1 MAGTT
6 SPGSTTSRSKQQSMI
21 ISVIFCR
28 LRKPYARHRMS
39 TFWFAATWLEER
51 MPHANGGTPVFI
63 QVAAARA
70 FDVGPEVRAVGEVE
84 VGPKTVFA
92 PRVGIS
98 QVLVENPF
106 KSLKLGS
113 VETDRYKIRGDFDK
127 ASKAFSNEER
137 RGTARDCASK
147 PRRGIAPHH
156 PGEGLEGAFQSAET
170 RKSRGAV

>member
-1 MAGTT
+1 MA
-6 SPGSTTSRSKQQSMI
+6 RQS
-21 ISVIFCR
+21 
-28 LRKPYARHRMS
+28 
-39 TFWFAATWLEER
+39 
-51 MPHANGGTPVFI
+51 
-63 QVAAARA
+63 AAARA

-127 ASKAFSNEER
+127 AIKAFSNEER

-156 PGEGLEGAFQSAET
+156 PGEGLEGTFQSAET

>member
-1 MAGTT
+1 MKAPTSVGAFFVMWNNAGE
-6 SPGSTTSRSKQQSMI
+6 SLFGRALVDAGWKSE
-21 ISVIFCR
+21 SV
-28 LRKPYARHRMS
+28 A
-39 TFWFAATWLEER
+39 
-51 MPHANGGTPVFI
+51 HAHGGAPVFVKI
-63 QVAAARA
+63 AAARA

-156 PGEGLEGAFQSAET
+156 PGEGLEGTFQSAET

>member
-1 MAGTT
+1 MKAPT
-6 SPGSTTSRSKQQSMI
+6 SVGA
-21 ISVIFCR
+21 F
-28 LRKPYARHRMS
+28 L
-39 TFWFAATWLEER
+39 ER

-127 ASKAFSNEER
+127 AIKAFSNEER

-156 PGEGLEGAFQSAET
+156 PGEGLEGTFQSAET

>member
-1 MAGTT
+1 MCYQITLT
-6 SPGSTTSRSKQQSMI
+6 V
-21 ISVIFCR
+21 VIRFR
-28 LRKPYARHRMS
+28 LG
-39 TFWFAATWLEER
+39 LER

-156 PGEGLEGAFQSAET
+156 PGEGLEGTFQSAET